1 MQVQR
6 FRKPTVREAL
16 ADVRSTL
23 GPDALVLSTLMVPAR
38 GWRRLTGHREVEVT
52 AAPGEPLSESR
63 PDAPVPVPAGRD
75 AMTRRSG
82 PLPRRGPG
90 GQGEPRVGC
99 AEEVVARL
107 VAAGLDRALATE
119 VAAALPPRA
128 RRNPSRRQVL
138 DALAARLAPVAA
150 GAEALTGVDVFIGPP
165 GAGKTTTIAKLAAQ
179 VRARHGLRPTL
190 VAADGYRVGAVEQLR
205 IYADI
210 LGLPFLVARTAA
222 DLERAVSL
230 GDRPMLVDTAGR
242 SPADRG
248 IRDLFDVLSGRPG
261 VRTHLVLAAG
271 TGARDLERVFALY
284 EPAGAARVVLSKV
297 DETGSIAA
305 ALAAARARRLRVSY
319 IGCGQRVP
327 EDLAAAAAD
336 TLAAVMLGDD
346 RQAGALWQD
355 GQSEELCG

>member
-38 GWRRLTGHREVEVT
+38 GWRRLTGQREVEVT
-52 AAPGEPLSESR
+52 AAPGERVSESR
-63 PDAPVPVPAGRD
+63 PDAPGFVPAGRAD
-75 AMTRRSG
+75 ARR
-82 PLPRRGPG
+82 
-90 GQGEPRVGC
+90 
-99 AEEVVARL
+99 AEAEDIVARL
-107 VAAGLDRALATE
+107 AAAGLDRALATE
-119 VAAALPPRA
+119 VAAALPVRA
-128 RRNPSRRQVL
+128 RRNPARRQVR
-138 DALAARLAPVAA
+138 DALTARLAGVAA
-150 GAEALTGVDVFIGPP
+150 GAEALIGVDVFVGPP

-222 DLERAVSL
+222 DLERAVAL

-271 TGARDLERVFALY
+271 TGAHDLERVFTLY
-284 EPAGAARVVLSKV
+284 EPAAAARVVLSKV

-305 ALAAARARRLRVSY
+305 AVAAVRARRLRISY

-327 EDLAAAAAD
+327 EDLTAAAAD

-346 RQAGALWQD
+346 RPARDSWQD